1 MAQSKNVSLPIT
13 MPFSPTRQEPESS
26 WAHYEVWNIVRG
38 LLAALPN
45 HFSTELLIRGINAT
59 EIFAIGSALSAIVET
74 QVVGILNRLRP
85 IWDAQ
90 NRYADYAFV
99 RQSQTFPDVLLQHRT
114 NERDIIFGIE
124 LKSWYVLSKEGEP
137 SFRYQVTPKACA
149 EADLLLVI
157 PWILSDV
164 ISGTPKVLQPYTE
177 LALYAA
183 EYRNFYWQ
191 RSRLERGEIAG
202 ITSPPEANCY
212 PYPSS
217 KQEASDEAAG
227 DKGGNFGRI
236 ARAGLLDAYIQTLVV
251 QDYLGIKLTHWI
263 TFFKAIAESRRDSE
277 IERKLQTLRA
287 QMQREGSTVTEKNRV
302 FWEILDRLEKLIKE
316 EL

>member
-1 MAQSKNVSLPIT
+1 M
-13 MPFSPTRQEPESS
+13 
-26 WAHYEVWNIVRG
+26 
-38 LLAALPN
+38 
-45 HFSTELLIRGINAT
+45 
-59 EIFAIGSALSAIVET
+59 
-74 QVVGILNRLRP
+74 
-85 IWDAQ
+85 
-90 NRYADYAFV
+90 
-99 RQSQTFPDVLLQHRT
+99 
-114 NERDIIFGIE
+114 
-124 LKSWYVLSKEGEP
+124 
-137 SFRYQVTPKACA
+137 
-149 EADLLLVI
+149 I

-202 ITSPPEANCY
+202 ITSPPEANCH

-236 ARAGLLDAYIQTLVV
+236 ARAGLLDDYIHALVA

-287 QMQREGSTVTEKNRV
+287 QMQREGGILTEKNRV
-302 FWEILDRLEKLIKE
+302 FWEILDRLEQLIKG